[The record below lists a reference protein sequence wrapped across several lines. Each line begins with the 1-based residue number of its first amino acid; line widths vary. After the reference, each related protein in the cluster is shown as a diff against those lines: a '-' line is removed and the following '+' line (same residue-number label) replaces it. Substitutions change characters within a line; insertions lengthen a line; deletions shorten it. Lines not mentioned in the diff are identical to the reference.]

1 MHMLHGICA
10 YLAASEGF
18 GVLWFEQSYVA
29 LAGQGAPVRF
39 QFKCDPLLHRAL
51 PHTGIV
57 LYIILCCI
65 RLAPSK
71 YKSQARICQIVL
83 IYIFLLVSSAELKM
97 NKSGGGGH

>member
-1 MHMLHGICA
+1 MEKISLSLDVNMHMLHGICA

-65 RLAPSK
+65 RLSLLR
-71 YKSQARICQIVL
+71 QASTSHKLEFVKLC
-83 IYIFLLVSSAELKM
+83 
-97 NKSGGGGH
+97 